1 MKKIKFE
8 MKFETTYKGQVS
20 LDDLLDYA
28 DITEAEWDALT
39 TDEKENLMCNYYEDE
54 FFDMMTSYD
63 TMDYCLKIKN

>member
-20 LDDLLDYA
+20 LDDLLEYA

-39 TDEKENLMCNYYEDE
+39 TDK
-54 FFDMMTSYD
+54 
-63 TMDYCLKIKN
+63 K